1 MARGLQHHQAA
12 QFAGLQAARASEH
25 RASPRRSA
33 IRCREAAR
41 YSPLN
46 RQSKLTADTKREGRS
61 PAGKKSVWVRQSSD
75 RSIYMMGAVNS
86 PGRYAFREGLSF
98 LDILSAANGLKT
110 SADLKNIR
118 VSHRTQR
125 GSRISK
131 LGLALYF
138 ETGDDKLLLIVA
150 PGNVI

>member
-1 MARGLQHHQAA
+1 
-12 QFAGLQAARASEH
+12 
-25 RASPRRSA
+25 
-33 IRCREAAR
+33 
-41 YSPLN
+41 
-46 RQSKLTADTKREGRS
+46 
-61 PAGKKSVWVRQSSD
+61 
-75 RSIYMMGAVNS
+75 MMSAVNS

-138 ETGDDKLLLIVA
+138 ETGDDKLLPVVA
-150 PGNVI
+150 PGDVIYVPTRDRK